1 LLLEHDMIVPDEYN
15 PRYVG
20 SGRLSN
26 AGSVL
31 HVNLTLRRAESSRD
45 RDGFG
50 GLQRDAVAPGGTA
63 SYARGVGGA
72 ARLAGGT
79 YRWFGRA
86 YVVIATQNADTE
98 LNREPTN
105 LRLGS

>member
-1 LLLEHDMIVPDEYN
+1 MSNGRSLLLEHDMIVPDEYN

-26 AGSVL
+26 AGLVL

-45 RDGFG
+45 RDRFG

-72 ARLAGGT
+72 ARLEAARIAGLGGPT
-79 YRWFGRA
+79 WLSLLR
-86 YVVIATQNADTE
+86 TQT
-98 LNREPTN
+98 P
-105 LRLGS
+105 S